1 MQQINKNN
9 YTRNITNIYNIAKLL
24 EIDIDEPF
32 QIQFFTH
39 KNPFESTWYKLTEN
53 GLMYSYSKEG
63 NYNCKSNALEGLLI
77 GKHQIVKY
85 SEM

>member
-9 YTRNITNIYNIAKLL
+9 FTSNITNIYNVAKLL

-39 KNPFESTWYKLTEN
+39 KNPFEETDRTLATSVV
-53 GLMYSYSKEG
+53 S
-63 NYNCKSNALEGLLI
+63 
-77 GKHQIVKY
+77 
-85 SEM
+85 